1 MLKKDMRDIKATQIE
16 ILEMENE
23 PDKYFQQIRHLQ
35 NNELD
40 NTAIEITQ
48 KKTHKN
54 IFLRKPVY

>member
-1 MLKKDMRDIKATQIE
+1 MQRKTSLLKKDMRDIKATQIE

-40 NTAIEITQ
+40 NTAIERDYS
-48 KKTHKN
+48 K
-54 IFLRKPVY
+54 

>member
-40 NTAIEITQ
+40 NTPIERDYS
-48 KKTHKN
+48 K
-54 IFLRKPVY
+54 